1 MGKRKAGLGGR
12 RLDAKEL
19 DGEKE
24 GGLAEGC
31 RAGGRLEGWK
41 GKAGWPKA
49 VGLGAR
55 LEGEGGWAGRR
66 L

>member
-31 RAGGRLEGWK
+31 RAGG
-41 GKAGWPKA
+41 KAGRGRRVGWPKA
-49 VGLGAR
+49 VGPG
-55 LEGEGGWAGRR
+55 
-66 L
+66 